1 MGGRIGVAVRTRPV
15 VRDAVVALAL
25 LAACAVVN
33 SPTAVVTTGNRITG
47 EGPHTGR
54 LVTWWVAAAI
64 AVVSIA
70 ARSQWPASMLVLGA
84 AAVGTHM
91 ALQVP
96 FMIIDLAVP
105 VLLYSVAL
113 RYDRAASVGALAGL
127 LIGVAGWSLYSAANS
142 LPVPGLPDRIAMVP
156 DRVPV
161 GGPAPPG
168 PVRSTN
174 IAQNTWSGVLLLG
187 SVLIASWA
195 TGSAARSRRA
205 RARDLERQQGERAA
219 LAVIE
224 ERARISRELHDVVA
238 HGLSVMVTQAQ
249 GAAAALDRKPADTRT
264 ALEAIV
270 ATGRDSLADMRRV
283 LARVDGIEDVWHPQ
297 PGLDRLPA
305 LVGQV
310 TEAGTKVRFRVD
322 GERSTLSSTVDFSA
336 YRIVQEALTNT
347 MKHAGPGASAEVAV
361 SFRDSHVEI
370 EVRDDGHGGTAGGG
384 AGHGLRGMRERV
396 YLLGGRFS
404 AGRGE
409 AGGFVVRAVLPVR
422 GQDA

>member
-1 MGGRIGVAVRTRPV
+1 VA
-15 VRDAVVALAL
+15 RDAAVALAL
-25 LAACAVVN
+25 LAVCAVVN
-33 SPTAVVTTGNRITG
+33 SPTAVVTTGARITG

-70 ARSQWPASMLVLGA
+70 ARSRWPAPMLVLGT

-91 ALQVP
+91 ALPVP

-105 VLLYSVAL
+105 VLLYTVAL
-113 RYDRAASVGALAGL
+113 RYRRAASVGVLAGL
-127 LIGVAGWSLYSAANS
+127 LTGVTGWSLYSAANS
-142 LPVPGLPDRIAMVP
+142 LPVPGLPDRIAVVP
-156 DRVPV
+156 ARPV

-168 PVRSTN
+168 PARSTN
-174 IAQNTWSGVLLLG
+174 IAQNTWSGVLVLG

-205 RARDLERQQGERAA
+205 RALDLERQQGQWAA
-219 LAVIE
+219 LAVTA

-264 ALEAIV
+264 ALDAIV

-310 TEAGTKVRFRVD
+310 TEAGTKVRLTVD
-322 GERSTLSSTVDFSA
+322 GDRPALPSTVDLSA

-361 SFRDSHVEI
+361 AFQDYRVEI
-370 EVRDDGHGGTAGGG
+370 EVRDDGHGGTPGRSGVPGGG
-384 AGHGLRGMRERV
+384 GHGLRGMRERV

-404 AGRGE
+404 AGPGE